1 MYHVEFEFSS
11 VIRTIYKLQG
21 ICLMVSLQK
30 NYEHLLLYLKRLN
43 VTFSSIS
50 QFGDGPTARY

>member
-21 ICLMVSLQK
+21 ICLVVSLQK
-30 NYEHLLLYLKRLN
+30 NNGHLLLYLK
-43 VTFSSIS
+43 
-50 QFGDGPTARY
+50 D